1 MKRIFSIV
9 CFLSFILGAKAGEPT
24 EDRVFAT
31 SIRVNSNTGKL
42 YFNICLEGSRK
53 YLAYGTDIILP
64 SGLKVTRKSDGV
76 TPNVTMIKS
85 KTTDEVLL
93 YPYYY
98 DEDEEANVYYHT
110 VSSSFPDNDAHHVR
124 VGCLFSAENYF
135 TKNSGT
141 LFRVNIESEYQ
152 EGTWPIGAIKVYD
165 AELNTID
172 QPYDAPVTETIVPVH
187 TGETTLPLK
196 VSSAAKWST
205 CILPFSAEI
214 PEGVTAY
221 TCSNADAEYIYLE
234 KAESFAAY
242 TPYILNAE
250 NGYDGTVSGT
260 VDAIPEDAKSGIV
273 TDGYLN
279 GAIVPQTATKG
290 YVLQNHEGNV
300 NFYAIESGDSFAIP
314 AGKCWMSPIIKTE
327 SNVLTFR
334 TDDMT
339 EGINNIT
346 IPVSSLSYDLN
357 GRQMM
362 MDKGVVIKNGKKTL
376 SL

>member
-1 MKRIFSIV
+1 MKRFFSML

-98 DEDEEANVYYHT
+98 DEDEDANVYYHT

-135 TKNSGT
+135 TKDSGT
-141 LFRVNIESEYQ
+141 LFRVNIESEYA
-152 EGTWPIGAIKVYD
+152 EGSWPIGAIKVYD
-165 AELNTID
+165 AELNTIE

-196 VSSAAKWST
+196 VSTAAKWST

-221 TCSNADAEYIYLE
+221 TCSNHNEEYIYLE
-234 KAESFAAY
+234 KAESFEAY
-242 TPYILNAE
+242 TPYILYAE
-250 NGYDGTVSGT
+250 NGYEGNLSGT
-260 VDAIPEDAKSGIV
+260 VEATIPDNAKTGV
-273 TDGYLN
+273 VAGGLLN
-279 GAIVPQTATKG
+279 GAIVPQTATEG
-290 YVLQNHEGNV
+290 YVLQKQAEGV
-300 NFYAIESGDSFAIP
+300 QFYAIADKDSFVIP
-314 AGKCWMSPIIKTE
+314 AGKCWMKIPDGASRALSFK
-327 SNVLTFR
+327 
-334 TDDMT
+334 TDD
-339 EGINNIT
+339 EAAGINNVT
-346 IPVSSLSYDLN
+346 IPVSSRSFDLS
-357 GRQMM
+357 GRQQKT
-362 MDKGVVIKNGKKTL
+362 DKGVIIKNGKKTL